1 MAFIFVD
8 VHGNGVAY
16 VDNPNPIAGDPVTL
30 YATPDPNEQL
40 LDIMARDQGGHYIA
54 LDPSLTQQTF
64 TYNSDWGN
72 VVIEVYF
79 SGSTPPQPTLT
90 PQKIAVLF
98 KKSRAKREN
107 GKIYYR
113 R

>member
-16 VDNPNPIAGDPVTL
+16 VDNPNPVAGDPVTL

-40 LDIMARDQGGHYIA
+40 LDIIARDQGGHYIA
-54 LDPSLTQQTF
+54 LDPGLTVQTF

-79 SGSTPPQPTLT
+79 SGSIPPQPTLSAST
-90 PQKIAVLF
+90 IALLF
-98 KKSRAKREN
+98 KKSMDKRQN
-107 GKIYYR
+107 KGRIYR